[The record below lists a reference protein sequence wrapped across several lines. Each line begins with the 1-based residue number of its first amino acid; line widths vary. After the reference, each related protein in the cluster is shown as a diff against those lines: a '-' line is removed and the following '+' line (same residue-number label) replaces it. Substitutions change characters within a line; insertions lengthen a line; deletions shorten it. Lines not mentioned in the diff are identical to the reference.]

1 MKKHLALFIA
11 CLVFAGNLFAQQH
24 LSFKGVPINGT
35 LQEYT
40 NAMVKAGFHY
50 ERTQDGL
57 SILTGDFAGYK
68 GCTIVVSTLK
78 NLDVVSRIAV
88 LFPDRDTWTSVL
100 NDYQSLKSML
110 TEKYGYPSDSKE
122 KFDRYDGNNYDN
134 TAVMYALEEGE
145 YEWYT
150 VFSTELGEIE
160 LSIVSGEKSSTA
172 SVCLRYIDK
181 ANSEKVRSAAM
192 DDL

>member
-50 ERTQDGL
+50 ERTQNGL

-122 KFDRYDGNNYDN
+122 KFTAYIGDYDN
-134 TAVMYALEEGE
+134 HFVMNALEEGE

-150 VFSTELGEIE
+150 TFTTELGDI
-160 LSIVSGEKSSTA
+160 LLLIRSGLGYHTA
-172 SVCLRYIDK
+172 YVGLLYRDK
-181 ANSEKVRSAAM
+181 VNSEKERNAAM

>member
-1 MKKHLALFIA
+1 MKKHLILFIA

-50 ERTQDGL
+50 ETTQDGISL
-57 SILTGDFAGYK
+57 LTGDFAGYK
-68 GCTIVVSTLK
+68 GCTIGVSTLK
-78 NLDVVSRIAV
+78 NLDVVSHIAV
-88 LFPDRDTWTSVL
+88 LFPNKETWSAVL
-100 NDYQSLKSML
+100 SDYEHLKAML
-110 TEKYGYPSDSKE
+110 TEKYGYPADSKE
-122 KFDRYDGNNYDN
+122 KFNRTTDDN
-134 TAVMYALEEGE
+134 GLIMYALKDGE

-150 VFSTELGEIE
+150 TFSTELGDIE
-160 LSIVSGEKSSTA
+160 LSIMAGTKYHTA
-172 SVCLRYIDK
+172 MVRLSYYDK
-181 ANSEKVRSAAM
+181 ANSEKVRNAAM

>member
-1 MKKHLALFIA
+1 MKKIIILFA
-11 CLVFAGNLFAQQH
+11 CLIIAGTAFAQQH

-50 ERTQDGL
+50 EGTQDGI

-68 GCTIVVSTLK
+68 NCVVGVSTLK
-78 NLDVVSRIAV
+78 NINVVSHIAV
-88 LFPDRDTWTSVL
+88 LFPDKDTWKSL
-100 NDYQSLKSML
+100 QKDYEMLKSML
-110 TEKYGYPSDSKE
+110 TEKYGIPSDSKE
-122 KFDRYDGNNYDN
+122 KFTGYIGDYDN
-134 TAVMYALEEGE
+134 GLVMIAIKNGK

-150 VFSTELGEIE
+150 IFSTELGDIE
-160 LSIVSGEKSSTA
+160 LSIMEGTEYDTGKVRLS
-172 SVCLRYIDK
+172 YYDK
-181 ANSEKVRSAAM
+181 INSEKVRSSAM